1 MRVRA
6 RVRVRVGVRARSHL
20 NLVVSLR
27 RGTDVSEP
35 ADVGTDLRL
44 LPIGHGHVHL
54 RRTLL
59 LNGRTRGEELGGFG
73 GDGFGHPRQ
82 RLGAESARPACPRDC
97 RTGQSNAE
105 EARNQG
111 PGEGG
116 PLAMLSHLARTR
128 DLEPGVI
135 DLDRPVR
142 REGPDPVDRGQAQSD
157 RARYH
162 GGSSGRLAR
171 GVGRVEALH
180 GGWGRSSR
188 ALPGKRQPGYR
199 RIARRRQRRE
209 GTGRARFA
217 GARCW
222 HARPSGVRRATERA
236 PRWRRVRRASEGCST
251 AWTRPR

>member
-59 LNGRTRGEELGGFG
+59 LNGRTRGRNSAAWEATALGTRGKGWAPNRRGRPVPGTAAPARATLRRHGNRGWGRG
-73 GDGFGHPRQ
+73 G
-82 RLGAESARPACPRDC
+82 A
-97 RTGQSNAE
+97 
-105 EARNQG
+105 
-111 PGEGG
+111 
-116 PLAMLSHLARTR
+116 LAMLSHLARTR
-128 DLEPGVI
+128 DLEPGVV

-199 RIARRRQRRE
+199 R
-209 GTGRARFA
+209 
-217 GARCW
+217 
-222 HARPSGVRRATERA
+222 
-236 PRWRRVRRASEGCST
+236 
-251 AWTRPR
+251 